1 MSIYEE
7 HRQKIAQR
15 MSFALKE
22 TKELR
27 DLKTIEYEAT
37 EEGYEIL
44 TFVFYGGGNFRADVT
59 EESDLKMIQHIVQR
73 VSALEGL
80 K

>member
-7 HRQKIAQR
+7 HRQKIVQR

-37 EEGYEIL
+37 EEGDEIL
-44 TFVFYGGGNFRADVT
+44 QFVFHNGMIFRADIT
-59 EESDLKMIQHIVQR
+59 GESDLKMIQHIIQR